1 MQLEEISGVEDFA
14 RAARDLY
21 AALEEIDQLQLGVDL
36 AVKRIAG
43 CDHASVSIHR
53 RGRIFTPV
61 GSDDLVRRGDALQ
74 YELDEGPCL
83 EAVHSHLTVISQD
96 FEREKTMAALD
107 SHCAGRSRHQGRNVA
122 VAVEQLPLLRR
133 TQSLR

>member
-36 AVKRIAG
+36 AVKLIAG

-83 EAVHSHLTVISQD
+83 DALHSQLTVISQD
-96 FEREKTMAALD
+96 SERETMAALD